1 MLCIEAMSAAHPV
14 FYSFA
19 EYVQLEE
26 LSTVKHEFLGGRIYA
41 MAGGTPEHAALT
53 MAVGIALG
61 AALEGGRCRV
71 YSSDLMI
78 RVPATGL
85 GTYPDVTVVC
95 GPRQTDPESKN
106 AVTNPALIV
115 EVTSKSTEEYDRG
128 EKFDHYKQI
137 PSLRE
142 YILVSHRE
150 PEIEVRRREPDGQW
164 TSRVVRGGERVEL
177 VSVPSTLDV
186 TAVYGAASDPHE

>member
-1 MLCIEAMSAAHPV
+1 MLCIEAMGAAHPV

-26 LSTVKHEFLGGRIYA
+26 LSSVKHEFLGGRIYA
-41 MAGGTPEHAALT
+41 MAGRTPEHAALT

-61 AALEGGRCRV
+61 AALEGSRCRA

-95 GPRQTDPESKN
+95 GPRETDPESKN
-106 AVTNPALIV
+106 AVTNPALLV
-115 EVTSKSTEEYDRG
+115 EVTSKSTEEYDKG

-137 PSLRE
+137 ASLRE
-142 YILVSHRE
+142 YILE
-150 PEIEVRRREPDGQW
+150 L
-164 TSRVVRGGERVEL
+164 EL

-186 TAVYGAASDPHE
+186 TAIYRAASDPRE